1 LDFDLLSFGI
11 HFSFST
17 MSVLEI
23 QSETL
28 VNDILKLKDQRK
40 AIILAH
46 NYQLG
51 EVQDIADF
59 VGDSLD
65 LSRQAANTNA
75 EVIVFC
81 GVGFMAETAKILS
94 PDKTVLMPDLNA
106 GCAMANM
113 ITLRQLKEM
122 KRRHP
127 EAVVVCY
134 VNTTAEIKAESDYC
148 CTSAN
153 AVKVVKSIPEEKEI
167 LFIPDKYL
175 GDYASRQ
182 ANRKMILWEGFC
194 PTHRRILAED
204 ILKKKA
210 QYPKAEV
217 LVHPECT
224 PDVIAM
230 ADKVL
235 STSGICRYAKESN
248 SEEFIIGT
256 EIGIL
261 HRLKKENPQKH
272 FYPASLLAE
281 CSNMKLN
288 NLEKIL
294 WSLEDMVYPIEVP
307 PEIAQRAK
315 RSIDR
320 MLEIV

>member
-1 LDFDLLSFGI
+1 LWERVRVRGTS
-11 HFSFST
+11 HY
-17 MSVLEI
+17 MSIPEVKDEKLI
-23 QSETL
+23 
-28 VNDILKLKDQRK
+28 NDILKLKEEKK

-46 NYQLG
+46 NYQIG

-65 LSRQAANTNA
+65 LSQKAAQTQA

-81 GVGFMAETAKILS
+81 GVHFMAETAKILS
-94 PDKTVLMPDLNA
+94 PDKTVLMPDINA

-122 KRRHP
+122 KKKYP
-127 EAVVVCY
+127 EAVVVSY

-153 AVKVVKSIPEEKEI
+153 AVKVVQTIPLENEI

-175 GDYASRQ
+175 GDYVSKQ
-182 ANRKMILWEGFC
+182 ANRKMILWEGYC

-261 HRLKKENPQKH
+261 HRLKKENPDKK
-272 FYPASLLAE
+272 FYPASILSD
-281 CSNMKLN
+281 CPNMKLT

-294 WSLEDMVYPIEVP
+294 WSLEDMIYRIEVP
-307 PEIAQRAK
+307 PDIAQRAK

-320 MLEIV
+320 MLEII

>member
-1 LDFDLLSFGI
+1 
-11 HFSFST
+11 

-23 QSETL
+23 QPDKLIS
-28 VNDILKLKDQRK
+28 DILKLKQERK
-40 AIILAH
+40 AVILAH

-65 LSRQAANTNA
+65 LSQRAAHTDA

-81 GVGFMAETAKILS
+81 GVHFMAETAKILS
-94 PDKTVLMPDLNA
+94 PDRTVLIPDANA

-113 ITLRQLKEM
+113 ITLRQLHEM
-122 KRRHP
+122 KKKHP
-127 EAVVVCY
+127 DAVVISY
-134 VNTTAEIKAESDYC
+134 VNTKAEIKAESDYG

-153 AVKVVKSIPEEKEI
+153 AVKVVQAIPKEKEI

-175 GDYASRQ
+175 GDYVSRQ
-182 ANRKMILWEGFC
+182 TSRKMILWEGFC

-230 ADKVL
+230 ADKVF
-235 STSGICRYAKESN
+235 STTGICRYAKESA

-272 FYPASLLAE
+272 FYPASELAE

-294 WSLEDMVYPIEVP
+294 WSLEDMIYPIEVP
-307 PEIAQRAK
+307 PDIAQRAK
-315 RSIDR
+315 KAIDR

>member
-1 LDFDLLSFGI
+1 
-11 HFSFST
+11 
-17 MSVLEI
+17 MSVPEI
-23 QSETL
+23 KNEKL
-28 VNDILKLKDQRK
+28 VNEILKLKEKRK

-46 NYQLG
+46 NYQIG
-51 EVQDIADF
+51 EVQDIAEF
-59 VGDSLD
+59 VGDSLG
-65 LSRQAANTNA
+65 LSQKAAKTEA

-81 GVGFMAETAKILS
+81 GVHFMAETAKILS
-94 PDKTVLMPDLNA
+94 FEKTVLMPDLNA

-113 ITLRQLKEM
+113 ITLRQLKEI
-122 KRRHP
+122 KKRHP
-127 EAVVVCY
+127 EVVVVCY

-153 AVKVVKSIPEEKEI
+153 AVKVVQAIPKEKEI

-175 GDYASRQ
+175 GDYASKQ
-182 ANRKMILWEGFC
+182 TNRNMILWEGYC

-210 QYPKAEV
+210 LYTKAEV

-235 STSGICRYAKESN
+235 STSGICKYAKESS

-261 HRLKKENPQKH
+261 HRLKRENPDKK
-272 FYPASLLAE
+272 FYPASSLAD
-281 CSNMKLN
+281 CHSMKLN

-294 WSLEDMVYPIEVP
+294 WSLEDMIYKVEIP
-307 PEIAQRAK
+307 PDIAQRAK

>member
-1 LDFDLLSFGI
+1 
-11 HFSFST
+11 
-17 MSVLEI
+17 MSVPEVKD
-23 QSETL
+23 EKL
-28 VNDILKLKDQRK
+28 VNDILKLKEERK
-40 AIILAH
+40 AIILSH
-46 NYQLG
+46 NYQIG

-65 LSRQAANTNA
+65 LSRQAAKTDA

-81 GVGFMAETAKILS
+81 GVHFMAETAKILS
-94 PDKTVLMPDLNA
+94 PNKTVLMPDLNA

-122 KRRHP
+122 KKKHSQ
-127 EAVVVCY
+127 AVVVSY
-134 VNTTAEIKAESDYC
+134 VNTTAEIKSESDYC

-153 AVKVVKSIPEEKEI
+153 AVKVVSAIPREKEI
-167 LFIPDKYL
+167 IFIPDKYL
-175 GDYASRQ
+175 GDYVSKQ
-182 ANRKMILWEGFC
+182 ANRKLILWEGYC

-235 STSGICRYAKESN
+235 STSGICKYAKESN

-261 HRLKKENPQKH
+261 HRLQKESPHKK
-272 FYPASLLAE
+272 FYPASILSD

-294 WSLEDMVYPIEVP
+294 WSLEDMIYKIEVP
-307 PEIAQRAK
+307 PDIDQRAK

>member
-1 LDFDLLSFGI
+1 
-11 HFSFST
+11 
-17 MSVLEI
+17 MSVNGDKDQE
-23 QSETL
+23 L
-28 VNDILKLKDQRK
+28 VAKILKLKQERN
-40 AIILAH
+40 AVILVH
-46 NYQLG
+46 NYQIG

-59 VGDSLD
+59 LGDSLD
-65 LSRQAANTNA
+65 LSQRAADTDA
-75 EVIVFC
+75 DVILFC
-81 GVGFMAETAKILS
+81 GVHFMAETAKILS
-94 PDKTVLMPDLNA
+94 PEKTVLMPDKNA

-113 ITLRQLKEM
+113 ITQRQLAEM
-122 KRRHP
+122 KKKHP
-127 EAVVVCY
+127 DAVVVCY

-153 AVKVVKSIPEEKEI
+153 AVKMIQSMPQDKEI

-175 GDYASRQ
+175 GDYAGKQ
-182 ANRKMILWEGFC
+182 ANRKLILWEGFC

-204 ILKKKA
+204 ILKNKA
-210 QYPKAEV
+210 QHPHAEV

-230 ADKVL
+230 ADAVL
-235 STSGICRYAKESN
+235 STSGICKRAKESDAQ
-248 SEEFIIGT
+248 EFIIGT
-256 EIGIL
+256 EVGIL
-261 HRLKKENPQKH
+261 HRLEKENPAKK
-272 FYPASLLAE
+272 FYAASELAE

-294 WSLEDMVYPIEVP
+294 WSLEDMVYPVEVEP
-307 PEIAQRAK
+307 DIARRAK

>member
-1 LDFDLLSFGI
+1 
-11 HFSFST
+11 
-17 MSVLEI
+17 MSIPEVKNEK
-23 QSETL
+23 L
-28 VNDILKLKDQRK
+28 VNDILKLKEERK

-46 NYQLG
+46 NYQIG
-51 EVQDIADF
+51 EVQDIAEF
-59 VGDSLD
+59 VGDSLG
-65 LSRQAANTNA
+65 LSQQAAKTGA
-75 EVIVFC
+75 EVILFC
-81 GVGFMAETAKILS
+81 GVYFMAETAKILS
-94 PDKTVLMPDLNA
+94 PDKTVLMPDVNA

-122 KRRHP
+122 KKRHP

-153 AVKVVKSIPEEKEI
+153 AVKVVQAIPKEKEI

-175 GDYASRQ
+175 GDYASKQ
-182 ANRKMILWEGFC
+182 ANRKMILWEGYC

-210 QYPKAEV
+210 LYPKAEV

-235 STSGICRYAKESN
+235 STSGICKYAKESN

-261 HRLKKENPQKH
+261 HRLNKENPDKK
-272 FYPASLLAE
+272 FYPASTLAD
-281 CSNMKLN
+281 CHSMKLN
-288 NLEKIL
+288 NLEKIS
-294 WSLEDMVYPIEVP
+294 WSLEDIIYKVEVP
-307 PEIAQRAK
+307 GDIAQRAK

>member
-1 LDFDLLSFGI
+1 MHVSNVED
-11 HFSFST
+11 
-17 MSVLEI
+17 EK
-23 QSETL
+23 L
-28 VNDILKLKDQRK
+28 VNDILKLKEERK
-40 AIILAH
+40 AVILSH
-46 NYQLG
+46 NYQIG

-65 LSRQAANTNA
+65 LSQRAASTDA

-81 GVGFMAETAKILS
+81 GVHFMAETAKILS
-94 PDKTVLMPDLNA
+94 PDKTVLMPDKNA

-113 ITLRQLKEM
+113 ITPRQLDEM
-122 KRRHP
+122 KKKHP
-127 EAVVVCY
+127 DAVVVCY
-134 VNTTAEIKAESDYC
+134 VNCTAEIKAGSDYC

-153 AVKVVKSIPEEKEI
+153 AVKVVKSIPQEREI

-175 GDYASRQ
+175 GDYASKQ
-182 ANRKMILWEGFC
+182 ANRKMILWEGYC

-204 ILKKKA
+204 ILKMKT
-210 QYPKAEV
+210 QHPKAEV

-235 STSGICRYAKESN
+235 STSGICKQAEESEA
-248 SEEFIIGT
+248 EEFIIGT

-261 HRLKKENPQKH
+261 HRLKKENPQKK
-272 FYPASLLAE
+272 FYPASNLAD

-288 NLEKIL
+288 NLEKIV
-294 WSLEDMVYPIEVP
+294 WSLEDMIYPVEVP
-307 PEIAQRAK
+307 PEIAQKAK
-315 RSIDR
+315 KSIDR

>member
-1 LDFDLLSFGI
+1 
-11 HFSFST
+11 
-17 MSVLEI
+17 MSLPEVKNEK
-23 QSETL
+23 L
-28 VNDILKLKDQRK
+28 VNDILKLKEKRK
-40 AIILAH
+40 AIILVH
-46 NYQLG
+46 NYQIG

-65 LSRQAANTNA
+65 LSRQAAKTDA

-81 GVGFMAETAKILS
+81 GVHFMAETAKILS
-94 PDKTVLMPDLNA
+94 PNKTVLMPDLNA

-122 KRRHP
+122 KRKHP
-127 EAVVVCY
+127 EAVVVSY
-134 VNTTAEIKAESDYC
+134 VNTSAEIKAESDYC

-153 AVKVVKSIPEEKEI
+153 AVKVVSAIPREKEI
-167 LFIPDKYL
+167 IFIPDKYL
-175 GDYASRQ
+175 GDYVSKQ
-182 ANRKMILWEGFC
+182 ANRKLILWEGYC

-204 ILKKKA
+204 ILKRKA
-210 QYPKAEV
+210 LYPKAEV

-235 STSGICRYAKESN
+235 STSGICKYAKESN
-248 SEEFIIGT
+248 SAEFIIGT

-261 HRLKKENPQKH
+261 HRLQKESPHKK
-272 FYPASLLAE
+272 FYPASILSD
-281 CSNMKLN
+281 CPNMKLN

-294 WSLEDMVYPIEVP
+294 WSLEDMIYKIEVP
-307 PEIAQRAK
+307 PDIAQRAK

>member
-1 LDFDLLSFGI
+1 
-11 HFSFST
+11 
-17 MSVLEI
+17 MSVPEVKD
-23 QSETL
+23 EKL
-28 VNDILKLKDQRK
+28 VSDILKLKEEHK

-46 NYQLG
+46 NYQIG

-65 LSRQAANTNA
+65 LSRQAAKTDA

-81 GVGFMAETAKILS
+81 GVHFMAETAKILS
-94 PDKTVLMPDLNA
+94 PDKVVLMPDLNA

-122 KRRHP
+122 KRKHP
-127 EAVVVCY
+127 EAVVVSY
-134 VNTTAEIKAESDYC
+134 VNTTAEIKTESDYC

-153 AVKVVKSIPEEKEI
+153 AGKVVQVIPKEKEI
-167 LFIPDKYL
+167 IFIPDKYL
-175 GDYASRQ
+175 GDYVSKQ
-182 ANRKMILWEGFC
+182 ANRKMILWEGYC

-235 STSGICRYAKESN
+235 STSGICKYAKESN

-261 HRLKKENPQKH
+261 HRLQKENPHKK
-272 FYPASLLAE
+272 FYPASILSD
-281 CSNMKLN
+281 CPNMKLN

-294 WSLEDMVYPIEVP
+294 WSLEDMIYKIEVP
-307 PEIAQRAK
+307 PDIAQRAK

>member
-1 LDFDLLSFGI
+1 MEIPIIQGGY
-11 HFSFST
+11 

-23 QSETL
+23 QHEKLTS
-28 VNDILKLKDQRK
+28 DILKLKEKRR

-81 GVGFMAETAKILS
+81 GVHFMAETAKILS
-94 PDKTVLMPDLNA
+94 PDKTVLMPDVNA

-127 EAVVVCY
+127 QAVVVSY

-153 AVKVVKSIPEEKEI
+153 AVKVVQSIPKEEEI

-175 GDYASRQ
+175 GDYTSQQ
-182 ANRKMILWEGFC
+182 ADRKMILWEGYC

-210 QYPKAEV
+210 LYPKAEV

-230 ADKVL
+230 ADRVL
-235 STSGICRYAKESN
+235 STTGICKYAKESS

-261 HRLKKENPQKH
+261 HRLKKENPQKS
-272 FYPASLLAE
+272 FYPASVLAE

-288 NLEKIL
+288 NLEKLL

-307 PEIAQRAK
+307 PDTAQRAK
-315 RSIDR
+315 RAIDR
-320 MLEIV
+320 MIESV

>member
-1 LDFDLLSFGI
+1 LGFDLLPLET
-11 HFSFST
+11 HFPFST
-17 MSVLEI
+17 MSVLEV
-23 QSETL
+23 QSDKL

>member
-1 LDFDLLSFGI
+1 
-11 HFSFST
+11 
-17 MSVLEI
+17 MSVPEVKDEKLM
-23 QSETL
+23 
-28 VNDILKLKDQRK
+28 NDILKLKEKRK
-40 AIILAH
+40 AIILSH
-46 NYQLG
+46 NYQIG

-65 LSRQAANTNA
+65 LSRQAAKTDA

-81 GVGFMAETAKILS
+81 GVHFMAETAKILS
-94 PDKTVLMPDLNA
+94 PNKTVLMPDLNA

-122 KRRHP
+122 KKKHP
-127 EAVVVCY
+127 EAVVVSY
-134 VNTTAEIKAESDYC
+134 VNTSAEIKAESDYC

-153 AVKVVKSIPEEKEI
+153 AVKVVSAIPREKEI
-167 LFIPDKYL
+167 IFIPDKYL
-175 GDYASRQ
+175 GDYTSKQ
-182 ANRKMILWEGFC
+182 ANRKMILWEGYC

-235 STSGICRYAKESN
+235 STSGICKYAKESN
-248 SEEFIIGT
+248 AEEFIIGT

-261 HRLKKENPQKH
+261 HRLQKESPHKK
-272 FYPASLLAE
+272 FYPASILSD
-281 CSNMKLN
+281 CPNMKLN

-294 WSLEDMVYPIEVP
+294 WSLEDMIYKVEVTP
-307 PEIAQRAK
+307 DIAQRAK

-320 MLEIV
+320 MLEII

>member
-1 LDFDLLSFGI
+1 
-11 HFSFST
+11 
-17 MSVLEI
+17 MSVPEVK
-23 QSETL
+23 SEKL
-28 VNDILKLKDQRK
+28 VSDILKLKEERR

-46 NYQLG
+46 NYQIG
-51 EVQDIADF
+51 EVQDIAEF
-59 VGDSLD
+59 VGDSLG
-65 LSRQAANTNA
+65 LSQQAAKTDA

-81 GVGFMAETAKILS
+81 GVHFMAETAKILS
-94 PDKTVLMPDLNA
+94 PNKTVLMPDLNA

-113 ITLRQLKEM
+113 ITPRQLKEM
-122 KRRHP
+122 KKRYPH
-127 EAVVVCY
+127 AVVVTY
-134 VNTTAEIKAESDYC
+134 VNTTAEIKADSDYC

-153 AVKVVKSIPEEKEI
+153 AVKVVQSIPKDKEI

-175 GDYASRQ
+175 GDYTAKQ
-182 ANRKMILWEGFC
+182 ANRKMILWEGYC

-204 ILKKKA
+204 VLKKKA

-261 HRLKKENPQKH
+261 HRLKKENPQKK
-272 FYPASLLAE
+272 FYPASELAD
-281 CSNMKLN
+281 CHSMKLN

-294 WSLEDMVYPIEVP
+294 WSLEDMVYPVEVP
-307 PEIAQRAK
+307 PDISQRAK

-320 MLEIV
+320 MLQIV

>member
-1 LDFDLLSFGI
+1 MTI
-11 HFSFST
+11 
-17 MSVLEI
+17 
-23 QSETL
+23 SEVKDEKL
-28 VNDILKLKDQRK
+28 VNHILKLKEERK

-46 NYQLG
+46 NYQIG

-59 VGDSLD
+59 VGDSLG
-65 LSRQAANTNA
+65 LSQQAANTNA
-75 EVIVFC
+75 VVIVFC
-81 GVGFMAETAKILS
+81 GVHFMAETAKILS
-94 PDKTVLMPDLNA
+94 IEKTVLMPDLNA

-113 ITLRQLKEM
+113 ITPRQLKEM
-122 KRRHP
+122 KRKHP
-127 EAVVVCY
+127 GAVVVSY
-134 VNTTAEIKAESDYC
+134 INTTAEIKAEVDYC

-153 AVKVVKSIPEEKEI
+153 SVKVVQAIPKEKEI

-175 GDYASRQ
+175 GDYISKQ
-182 ANRKMILWEGFC
+182 ANRKMILWEGYC
-194 PTHRRILAED
+194 PTHRRILGED

-210 QYPKAEV
+210 LYPKAEV

-256 EIGIL
+256 EVGIL
-261 HRLKKENPQKH
+261 HRLQKESPNKR
-272 FYPASLLAE
+272 FYPASILSD
-281 CSNMKLN
+281 CPNMKLN

-294 WSLEDMVYPIEVP
+294 WSLEDMVYEVEVP
-307 PEIAQRAK
+307 TDIAQRAK

>member
-1 LDFDLLSFGI
+1 
-11 HFSFST
+11 
-17 MSVLEI
+17 MSVPEVKD
-23 QSETL
+23 EKL
-28 VNDILKLKDQRK
+28 VNDILRLKEERK

-46 NYQLG
+46 NYQIG

-65 LSRQAANTNA
+65 LSQKAARTEA

-81 GVGFMAETAKILS
+81 GVHFMAETAKILS
-94 PDKTVLMPDLNA
+94 PNKTVLMPDLNA

-122 KRRHP
+122 KKKYP
-127 EAVVVCY
+127 EAVVVSY

-153 AVKVVKSIPEEKEI
+153 AVKVVQAIPREKEI
-167 LFIPDKYL
+167 IFIPDKYL
-175 GDYASRQ
+175 GDYVSRQ
-182 ANRKMILWEGFC
+182 ANRKMILWEGYC

-235 STSGICRYAKESN
+235 STSGICKYAKESN

-261 HRLKKENPQKH
+261 HRLKKENPDKK
-272 FYPASLLAE
+272 FYPASILSD
-281 CSNMKLN
+281 CPNMKLN

-294 WSLEDMVYPIEVP
+294 WSLEDMIYKVEVP
-307 PEIAQRAK
+307 PDTAQRAK